1 MQDTATAVVP
11 DCPLS
16 APSGG
21 VRGSVGGGSV
31 SLASGK
37 VLPYDWLVLSLG
49 ATARLELVPGA
60 REHAIPFLT
69 LEDVTRVQTALSNAQ
84 AAAGGRDVTVA
95 VVGAALAGVE
105 LAAAVASVV
114 GKQGGRVVLLAGG
127 PTVMAEN
134 TDTQRSAAE
143 AALARAGVEVVPSR
157 RVASITPADA
167 SGEVAACGYSI
178 HFQAASSGSEPPPPL
193 AADVVLWT
201 AGQRPAGKELL
212 GPEWLDAA
220 LGGISTDTCLRVRCV
235 SHACYCCSNTHLCV
249 LTRLGWVVV
258 CVSAAATSGCSPW
271 ETARQCLPTA
281 PPASGPATAPPR
293 RWRFNKRT
301 TAPGMW
307 PLPSTAALSC
317 RSGTST

>member
-1 MQDTATAVVP
+1 VQDTATAVVP

-21 VRGSVGGGSV
+21 VRGSVGGGAV
-31 SLASGK
+31 GLASGQ

-69 LEDVTRVQTALSNAQ
+69 LDDVTRVQVALSNAQ
-84 AAAGGRDVTVA
+84 ARQDAAGGRGVTVA

-143 AALARAGVEVVPSR
+143 AALTRAGVEVLPSR
-157 RVASITPADA
+157 RVASITPTGA
-167 SGEVAACGYSI
+167 SGEAPACYSI
-178 HFQAASSGSEPPPPL
+178 DFQAAPSASEPPPPPL

-212 GPEWLDAA
+212 GPEWLDTA

-235 SHACYCCSNTHLCV
+235 
-249 LTRLGWVVV
+249 
-258 CVSAAATSGCSPW
+258 
-271 ETARQCLPTA
+271 A
-281 PPASGPATAPPR
+281 P
-293 RWRFNKRT
+293 
-301 TAPGMW
+301 
-307 PLPSTAALSC
+307 ALSC
-317 RSGTST
+317 TNCSTHVF

>member
-16 APSGG
+16 APGGG
-21 VRGSVGGGSV
+21 VRGSVGGGRV
-31 SLASGK
+31 SLASGQ

-49 ATARLELVPGA
+49 ATARLEVVPGA

-69 LEDVTRVQTALSNAQ
+69 LDDVTRVQEALSNAQ
-84 AAAGGRDVTVA
+84 AAKDATGGRGVTVA
-95 VVGAALAGVE
+95 VVGASLAGVE

-114 GKQGGRVVLLAGG
+114 GKQGGRVALLAGG
-127 PTVMAEN
+127 PTVMPEN

-143 AALARAGVEVVPSR
+143 AALTRAGVEVVPSR
-157 RVASITPADA
+157 RVASITAIDG
-167 SGEVAACGYSI
+167 SEAACRYSVD
-178 HFQAASSGSEPPPPL
+178 FQAADGSEPPPPL

-235 SHACYCCSNTHLCV
+235 
-249 LTRLGWVVV
+249 TR
-258 CVSAAATSGCSPW
+258 
-271 ETARQCLPTA
+271 
-281 PPASGPATAPPR
+281 R
-293 RWRFNKRT
+293 RT
-301 TAPGMW
+301 CII
-307 PLPSTAALSC
+307 PLPAPTHIVF
-317 RSGTST
+317 